1 MVSVR
6 ADDIGRRLAQSPKT
20 DTPYRVT
27 GPLFLRLC
35 REAAKRQDI
44 VNNASRKT
52 DNYIAPRAPWCYSAG
67 LLGSHQLR
75 NRMTGTTVPRWSFA
89 EGQYWSGFGDA
100 GQERRV
106 HRTGFRA
113 ITVATALFTAGCGG
127 APSLPPAPPASS
139 LPSAEYRIGPGDSLN
154 IFVWRNPELT
164 VTVPVRPDGRLSIP
178 LVEDVVAIGKTP
190 SALAREYEERLTKY
204 VKEPLVTVIVE
215 GFVGPIPDSIRI
227 IGEASQPRALPYRAD
242 MTVLDAMIA
251 VGGLTRYAAGN
262 DTVLIRTAQGEQ
274 NTYSV
279 HLNNLIRDGDIDS
292 NVALRPGDI
301 LIIPQRLF

>member
-1 MVSVR
+1 MIGDHGFDGEHLPIPIFIRVR
-6 ADDIGRRLAQSPKT
+6 NAGRGPVVYRTIFGALMAAVVLAM
-20 DTPYRVT
+20 
-27 GPLFLRLC
+27 G
-35 REAAKRQDI
+35 
-44 VNNASRKT
+44 
-52 DNYIAPRAPWCYSAG
+52 
-67 LLGSHQLR
+67 
-75 NRMTGTTVPRWSFA
+75 
-89 EGQYWSGFGDA
+89 
-100 GQERRV
+100 
-106 HRTGFRA
+106 
-113 ITVATALFTAGCGG
+113 GCGG
-127 APSLPPAPPASS
+127 GPELPPAPPASS

-190 SALAREYEERLTKY
+190 TALAREYEQLLGKY
-204 VKEPLVTVIVE
+204 IKEPLVTIIVT
-215 GFVGPIPDSIRI
+215 GFSGPIPDQVRI
-227 IGEASQPRALPYRAD
+227 IGEAATPRALPYRAD

-262 DTVLIRTAQGEQ
+262 DTVLIRTAQGEE

-279 HLNNLIRDGDIDS
+279 HLSSLIRDGEIEN